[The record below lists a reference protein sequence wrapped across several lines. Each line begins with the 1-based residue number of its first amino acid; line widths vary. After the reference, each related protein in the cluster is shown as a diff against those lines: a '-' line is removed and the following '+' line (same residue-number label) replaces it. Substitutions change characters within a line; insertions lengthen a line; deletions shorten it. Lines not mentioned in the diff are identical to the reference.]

1 MRLSLRTCLFGLAL
15 SLSVEAAASSP
26 AQVAGPRPSLPRAG
40 EAWQGLL
47 GEPGS
52 GAERPPTG
60 RVDASKLAAPAGRRA
75 RTPAEVEGLAA
86 MELLLARYRNAA
98 RVSADTLAHVIAVEA
113 ERGRVTLERS
123 LGERITRRRD
133 RARFLRADA
142 IARYE
147 KFLAAHPD
155 DPAWTPEILFRLAEL
170 HFSDAADRFARAEE
184 AYEQQL
190 LAFEARAD
198 KQPGDVSPEAPRV
211 DYARPV
217 ALFYDLLARFPDY
230 VHSDAAL
237 YMLALLR
244 FEEERFDDAR
254 QALLALACQSRY
266 AVPAPDGSNLVR
278 SAQWRRG
285 DYDACAPRRADS
297 KYIAEAW
304 LRVGEMHYDLDEL
317 SPALAAYTEAARD
330 TQNQYYDEA
339 LIRIGWTLY
348 LLRKF
353 PEAAAKLDEFVRY
366 ADAVKATDPENSALA
381 VRDLGIRYIAK
392 SYVEEDWDLDGNPDP
407 EWGLP
412 RLERDYKDRG
422 REPHVP
428 EVYAA
433 LGDLLAYDS
442 EYRAA
447 IKAYTTALQRWPTA
461 AAAPQLQKKVLD
473 AWAALGDQAQVRD
486 ARDKLASNYLRGTPW
501 FYANESDTDAI
512 EAAMKLVEDALVASA
527 VERHAYAQ
535 SLRAAGDARAE
546 AEYRAA
552 ALAYEAY
559 LSRYPDTPSSYQYR
573 YDYAESLFYS
583 GQYLP
588 ASQAYAAVRDS
599 NLGANR
605 QVEAAEG
612 VVLSLEALVED
623 EQKARRLEVPDLPKQ
638 GQAKGPFEPR
648 PIPDLLLT
656 LQAAYDRYVAIK
668 PDSKEAGTLMYK
680 AGAISQRY
688 YHFDDAEERFVV
700 VVDNYCAEN
709 IAINAGFAIVDG
721 RVVRDDLKGAQQWT
735 DKLLEKACGAGEDSA
750 KFAGDLKTLGN
761 AVRFQEAN
769 QLFEAGE
776 FEAAADRYVA
786 LVAGAPKD
794 PNADRA
800 LNNAAVAYEK
810 IGRFG
815 SASKTYERIYKEYPD
830 SEFADDALLRS
841 GLNHV
846 RFFEFDDAVQSYLV
860 LAEDARY
867 KDSEH
872 RLIALKNAADLLDN
886 LQQYPK
892 SSALFVRYAAQTKD
906 PKEAVDA
913 TFRAAVV
920 LRKTDDHRAAEA
932 AFAAFLGKYGADP
945 KEAAKAVE
953 AHLRIGQARAAM
965 GDRKGAETAYRDCI
979 ATFTAR
985 GLQMSTDAADYPA
998 EAQFLLS
1005 EYSLAD
1011 LLGFK
1016 LQGTGKKLADNTKIL
1031 FDRVV
1036 LASKSYDGVLPY
1048 RRIDW
1053 VLTAMF
1059 RRGYAFEITAI
1070 KMREAPVPR
1079 ELKEYSEPWF
1089 AYKDLVE
1096 QGASKFEAM
1105 AIPLYEETIKRAR
1118 EYGVAN
1124 EYTRK
1129 ALERM
1134 NIYKPDQYPLLHD
1147 PAVELQVE
1155 DRR

>member
-1 MRLSLRTCLFGLAL
+1 MFKGTCPKVLLAAL
-15 SLSVEAAASSP
+15 LLAPTTVEAL
-26 AQVAGPRPSLPRAG
+26 PRTELPRA
-40 EAWQGLL
+40 ETMWEGLR

-52 GAERPPTG
+52 GAPREPTG
-60 RVDASKLAAPAGRRA
+60 SADPTRLTAPRPLQAQSPEDVAGIAALEQI
-75 RTPAEVEGLAA
+75 T
-86 MELLLARYRNAA
+86 ARYRNAA
-98 RVSADTLAHVIAVEA
+98 RIGAHTLASVIAVEA
-113 ERGRVTLERS
+113 ERGRGTLEKKY
-123 LGERITRRRD
+123 GERITKRQEAARR
-133 RARFLRADA
+133 LRADA
-142 IARYE
+142 LARYE
-147 KFLAAHPD
+147 KFLVEHPD

-170 HFSDAADRFARAEE
+170 HFENDRERFAREE
-184 AYEQQL
+184 DAYEQAL
-190 LAFEARAD
+190 IAHEARPNKKD
-198 KQPGDVSPEAPRV
+198 SDPSPAAPRV
-211 DYARPV
+211 SYERSAE
-217 ALFYDLLARFPDY
+217 LFRRLIERFPAY

-254 QALLALACQSRY
+254 QSLLALACASRY
-266 AVPAPDGSNLVR
+266 AVPTEGAPPPPR
-278 SAQWRRG
+278 WRRG
-285 DYDACAPRRADS
+285 DYSECQPRRPGS

-317 SPALAAYTEAARD
+317 DPALAAYTEAARD
-330 TQNQYYDEA
+330 TQGQFYDEA
-339 LIRIGWTLY
+339 LLRIAWTLY
-348 LLRKF
+348 LKRSF
-353 PEAAAKLDEFVRY
+353 ADSAVKLDEYVRLVE
-366 ADAVKATDPENSALA
+366 ALKLTDPENASITLRESA
-381 VRDLGIRYIAK
+381 IRYIAK
-392 SYVEEDWDLDGNPDP
+392 CYVEEDWDLDGNQDP
-407 EWGLP
+407 GWGLP

-422 REPHVP
+422 GEPHVP
-428 EVYAA
+428 EIYAA
-433 LGDLLAYDS
+433 LGDLFGAQDDHKL
-442 EYRAA
+442 A
-447 IKAYTTALQRWPTA
+447 IKIYDTALQRWPTA
-461 AAAPQLQKKVLD
+461 RAAPTLQKKILD
-473 AWAALGDQAQVRD
+473 AWVALNNPEQTRKARELLAA
-486 ARDKLASNYLRGTPW
+486 NYLRGTPW
-501 FYANESDTDAI
+501 FFANEADTEAI

-535 SLRAAGDARAE
+535 SLRAAGDPRAE

-552 ALAYEAY
+552 AAAYEAY
-559 LSRYPDTPSSYQYR
+559 LVRYPDTPSSYQYR
-573 YDYAESLFYS
+573 YDYAESLYFS
-583 GQYLP
+583 GQFLE
-588 ASQAYAAVRDS
+588 AAQAYTTVRDS
-599 NLGANR
+599 NTSASR
-605 QVEAAEG
+605 QVDAAEG
-612 VVLSLEALVED
+612 VVLALEAHIEA
-623 EQKARRLEVPDLPKQ
+623 EQKAGRLTLPDVPKQ
-638 GQAKGPFEPR
+638 GQAKGPWDPK
-648 PIPDLLLT
+648 PIPELLLA
-656 LQAAYDRYVAIK
+656 LQAAYDRFVGVK
-668 PDSKEAGTLMYK
+668 PDSKEAGALMFK
-680 AGAISQRY
+680 AGQLSQRY
-688 YHFDDAEERFVV
+688 YHFDDAEDRFVR
-700 VVDNYCAEN
+700 VVDTYCAEN

-721 RVVRDDLKGAQQWT
+721 RVVREDLKGAQEWT
-735 DKLLEKACGAGEDSA
+735 DKLLEKQCGSGEDSA

-769 QLFEAGE
+769 LLFEAGE

-786 LVAGAPKD
+786 LVTSAPKD

-815 SASKTYERIYKEYPD
+815 SASKTYERIYKDYPT

-846 RFFEFDDAVQSYLV
+846 RFFEFDSAVQSYLV

-892 SSALFVRYAAQTKD
+892 SSDLFVRYAGQTKD
-906 PKEAVDA
+906 PKEAIDA
-913 TFRAAVV
+913 TFRAAQV
-920 LRKTDDHRAAEA
+920 LRKTDNHRATES

-965 GDRKGAETAYRDCI
+965 GDRKGAEAAFRDCI

-985 GLQMSTDAADYPA
+985 GLQVNTDAADYPA
-998 EAQFLLS
+998 EAQFLIS

-1011 LLGFK
+1011 LLEFK
-1016 LQGTGKKLADNTKIL
+1016 LQGTGKKLADNTKAL

-1053 VLTAMF
+1053 VLHAMF

-1079 ELKEYSEPWF
+1079 ELKEFSEPWF
-1089 AYKDLVE
+1089 AYKDMVE

-1147 PAVELQVE
+1147 PAIELQVE

>member
-1 MRLSLRTCLFGLAL
+1 MKDMLQKTCLFGLAL
-15 SLSVEAAASSP
+15 LLPSS
-26 AQVAGPRPSLPRAG
+26 AVALPRSELPRA
-40 EAWQGLL
+40 EDLWEGLR

-52 GAERPPTG
+52 GAAREPTG
-60 RVDASKLAAPAGRRA
+60 SSDTTRLVAPRPLQAETAEDTAALAALEQIG
-75 RTPAEVEGLAA
+75 
-86 MELLLARYRNAA
+86 ARYRNAA
-98 RVSADTLAHVIAVEA
+98 RVSANTLAIVVAVEA
-113 ERGRVTLERS
+113 EKGRIGLDKQQS
-123 LGERITRRRD
+123 ARIDRRHEQ
-133 RARFLRADA
+133 ARRLRADA

-147 KFLAAHPD
+147 QFLAQHPD

-170 HFSDAADRFARAEE
+170 HFENDSERFAREE
-184 AYEQQL
+184 DAYEDAL
-190 LAFEARAD
+190 LAFEGRDNKKDNAAAPSPP
-198 KQPGDVSPEAPRV
+198 QVSYDRS
-211 DYARPV
+211 V
-217 ALFYDLLARFPDY
+217 ALFRQLIERFPAY

-254 QALLALACQSRY
+254 QSLLALACASRY
-266 AVPAPDGSNLVR
+266 AVPSDGAPAAPR
-278 SAQWRRG
+278 WRRG
-285 DYDACAPRRADS
+285 DYSECTPRRAGS
-297 KYIAEAW
+297 KYVAEAW
-304 LRVGEMHYDLDEL
+304 LRIGEIHYDQDEL
-317 SPALAAYTEAARD
+317 DPALAAYTEAARD
-330 TQNQYYDEA
+330 TQGQYYDEA
-339 LIRIGWTLY
+339 LLRIAWTLY
-348 LLRKF
+348 LKRNF
-353 PEAAAKLDEFVRY
+353 PDAAVKLDEFVRFI
-366 ADAVKATDPENSALA
+366 AELKKTDPGNAALA
-381 VRDLGIRYIAK
+381 LRDDAIRYIAK
-392 SYVEEDWDLDGNPDP
+392 CYVEEDWDLDGNPDSG
-407 EWGLP
+407 WGLP
-412 RLERDYKDRG
+412 RLERDYQDRG
-422 REPHVP
+422 GEPHVP

-433 LGDLLAYDS
+433 LGDLFANQDDWKLAVKIYD
-442 EYRAA
+442 
-447 IKAYTTALQRWPTA
+447 TALARWPTA
-461 AAAPQLQKKVLD
+461 SAAPALQKKVLD
-473 AWAALGDQAQVRD
+473 AYVALGDAASVR
-486 ARDKLASNYLRGTPW
+486 RSRELLASNYLRGTPW
-501 FYANESDTDAI
+501 FFANESDTAAI
-512 EAAMKLVEDALVASA
+512 ESAMALVEDALVASA

-535 SLRAAGDARAE
+535 TLRAAGDPKAAD
-546 AEYRAA
+546 EYRAA

-573 YDYAESLFYS
+573 YDYAESLYYS
-583 GQYLP
+583 GQHLL
-588 ASQAYAAVRDS
+588 AAQAYTAVRDS
-599 NLGANR
+599 NTSASR
-605 QVEAAEG
+605 QVDAAEG
-612 VVLSLEALVED
+612 VVLALEAHVE
-623 EQKARRLEVPDLPKQ
+623 EETKAGRITLPDMPKQ
-638 GQAKGPFEPR
+638 GVAKGPFEPR
-648 PIPDLLLT
+648 EIPELLLT
-656 LQAAYDRYVAIK
+656 LQAAYDRYVGVK
-668 PDSKEAGTLMYK
+668 PDSKEAGALMFK
-680 AGAISQRY
+680 AASLSQRY
-688 YHFDDAEERFVV
+688 YHFDDAETRLVQ
-700 VVDNYCAEN
+700 VVDTFCSDN

-721 RVVRDDLKGAQQWT
+721 RVVREDLKGAQEWT
-735 DKLLEKACGAGEDSA
+735 DKLLAKSCGSGEESA

-769 QLFEAGE
+769 LLFEAGE

-786 LVAGAPKD
+786 LVTGAPKD

-800 LNNAAVAYEK
+800 LNNAAVAYEE

-815 SASKTYERIYKEYPD
+815 SASKTYERIYKDYPD

-846 RFFEFDDAVQSYLV
+846 RFFEFDDAVKSYLM
-860 LAEDARY
+860 LAEDTRY
-867 KDSEH
+867 KESEH

-892 SSALFVRYAAQTKD
+892 SSELFVRYAGQTKD
-906 PKEAVDA
+906 PKEAIDA
-913 TFRAAVV
+913 TFRAAQV
-920 LRKTDDHRAAEA
+920 LRKTDNHRAAEA

-953 AHLRIGQARAAM
+953 AHLRIGQARAAT
-965 GDRKGAETAYRDCI
+965 GDRKGAESAFRDCI

-985 GLQMSTDAADYPA
+985 GLQVNTDPADFPA
-998 EAQFLLS
+998 EAQFLIS
-1005 EYSLAD
+1005 EYSLSD
-1011 LLGFK
+1011 LLEFK

-1036 LASKSYDGVLPY
+1036 LASKSYDGVLGY

-1053 VLTAMF
+1053 VLHAMF

-1079 ELKEYSEPWF
+1079 ELKEFSEPWF

-1096 QGASKFEAM
+1096 QGASRFEAM

>member
-1 MRLSLRTCLFGLAL
+1 MRDMYKQTCLFGLVAVLLPAPASAL
-15 SLSVEAAASSP
+15 
-26 AQVAGPRPSLPRAG
+26 PRGELPRA
-40 EAWQGLL
+40 EQLLDAWP

-52 GAERPPTG
+52 GVPREPTG
-60 RVDASKLAAPAGRRA
+60 RSDAARLVAPRPLQAQTPEDAAALA
-75 RTPAEVEGLAA
+75 TLEQIT
-86 MELLLARYRNAA
+86 ARYRNAA
-98 RVSADTLAHVIAVEA
+98 RVSANTLAIVVAVEA
-113 ERGRVTLERS
+113 EKGRVG
-123 LGERITRRRD
+123 LGKQFGGRIDKRHEQARR
-133 RARFLRADA
+133 LRAEA

-147 KFLAAHPD
+147 KFLTEHPD

-170 HFSDAADRFARAEE
+170 HFENDSERFAREE
-184 AYEQQL
+184 DAYEDAL
-190 LAFEARAD
+190 LAFESRDNKKDSDPAPAAP
-198 KQPGDVSPEAPRV
+198 QVSYDRSV
-211 DYARPV
+211 T
-217 ALFYDLLARFPDY
+217 LFRQLIERFPAY

-254 QALLALACQSRY
+254 QSLLALACASRF
-266 AVPAPDGSNLVR
+266 AVPTDGAPPAPR
-278 SAQWRRG
+278 WRRG
-285 DYDACAPRRADS
+285 DYSECVPRRAGS

-304 LRVGEMHYDLDEL
+304 LRIGEIHYDQDEL
-317 SPALAAYTEAARD
+317 DPALAAYTEAARD
-330 TQNQYYDEA
+330 TQGQFYDEA
-339 LIRIGWTLY
+339 LLRIAWTLY
-348 LLRKF
+348 LKRNF
-353 PEAAAKLDEFVRY
+353 ADAAGKLDEFVRFI
-366 ADAVKATDPENSALA
+366 AELKQTDPGNAALA
-381 VRDLGIRYIAK
+381 LRDDAIRYIAK
-392 SYVEEDWDLDGNPDP
+392 CYVEEDWDLDGNPDTG
-407 EWGLP
+407 WGLP

-422 REPHVP
+422 GEPHVP

-433 LGDLLAYDS
+433 LGDLFAKQDDWKLAIRIYD
-442 EYRAA
+442 
-447 IKAYTTALQRWPTA
+447 TALSRWPTA
-461 AAAPQLQKKVLD
+461 SAAPALQKKVLD
-473 AWAALGDQAQVRD
+473 AYVALGDSASVR
-486 ARDKLASNYLRGTPW
+486 RTRELLASNYLRGTPW
-501 FYANESDTDAI
+501 FFANESDTDAI
-512 EAAMKLVEDALVASA
+512 ESAMKLVEDALVASA

-535 SLRAAGDARAE
+535 TLRAAGDAKA
-546 AEYRAA
+546 ADEYRAA

-559 LSRYPDTPSSYQYR
+559 LARYPDTPSSYLYR
-573 YDYAESLFYS
+573 YDYAESLYYS
-583 GQYLP
+583 GQHLL
-588 ASQAYAAVRDS
+588 AAQAYTAVRDS
-599 NLGANR
+599 NTSASR
-605 QVEAAEG
+605 QVDAAEG
-612 VVLSLEALVED
+612 VVLALEAHLED
-623 EQKARRLEVPDLPKQ
+623 EQKAGRITLPDMPKQ
-638 GQAKGPFEPR
+638 GVAKGPFEPKE
-648 PIPDLLLT
+648 IPELLLT
-656 LQAAYDRYVAIK
+656 LQAAYDRYIGVK
-668 PDSKEAGTLMYK
+668 PDSKEAGALMFK
-680 AGAISQRY
+680 AAALSQRY
-688 YHFDDAEERFVV
+688 YHFDEAEDRLVQ
-700 VVDNYCAEN
+700 VVDTYCADN

-721 RVVRDDLKGAQQWT
+721 RVVREDLKGAQEWT
-735 DKLLEKACGAGEDSA
+735 EKLLAKSCGSGEESA

-769 QLFEAGE
+769 LLFEAGE

-786 LVAGAPKD
+786 LVTGAPKD

-800 LNNAAVAYEK
+800 LNNAAVAYEE

-846 RFFEFDDAVQSYLV
+846 RFFEFDDAVKSYLM
-860 LAEDARY
+860 LAEDTRY

-892 SSALFVRYAAQTKD
+892 SSELFVRYAGQTKD
-906 PKEAVDA
+906 PKEAIDA
-913 TFRAAVV
+913 TFRAAQV
-920 LRKTDDHRAAEA
+920 LRKTDNHRAAEA
-932 AFAAFLGKYGADP
+932 AFAAFIGKYGADP
-945 KEAAKAVE
+945 KEAPKVVE

-979 ATFTAR
+979 AAFTAR
-985 GLQMSTDAADYPA
+985 GLQVNTDPADYPA

-1011 LLGFK
+1011 LLEFK

-1036 LASKSYDGVLPY
+1036 LASKSYDGVLGY

-1053 VLTAMF
+1053 VLHAMF

-1079 ELKEYSEPWF
+1079 ELKEFSEPWF
-1089 AYKDLVE
+1089 AYKDMVE
-1096 QGASKFEAM
+1096 QGASRFEAM

>member
-1 MRLSLRTCLFGLAL
+1 MFVRTGLAAL
-15 SLSVEAAASSP
+15 LGLLLGLPTPAAAL
-26 AQVAGPRPSLPRAG
+26 PRSELPRAG
-40 EAWQGLL
+40 DAFQGLL

-52 GAERPPTG
+52 GAPREPTG
-60 RVDASKLAAPAGRRA
+60 RADAGRLATPRPLQA
-75 RTPAEVEGLAA
+75 RTPEETAALAA
-86 MELLLARYRNAA
+86 MEQILARYRNAA
-98 RVSADTLAHVIAVEA
+98 RIGGHTLGVVTAVEA
-113 ERGRVTLERS
+113 EHGRQTLQKRY
-123 LGERITRRRD
+123 GQRIARRQD
-133 RARFLRADA
+133 QARRLRQDA

-147 KFLAAHPD
+147 KFLAQHPD

-170 HFSDAADRFARAEE
+170 HFEADSERFAREE
-184 AYEQQL
+184 DAYETAL

-198 KQPGDVSPEAPRV
+198 KKPSDPAPEPPRV
-211 DYARPV
+211 EYGRSV
-217 ALFYDLLARFPDY
+217 ALFHELITRFPAY

-244 FEEERFDDAR
+244 FEEERFDEAR
-254 QALLALACQSRY
+254 QSLLALACASRY
-266 AVPAPDGSNLVR
+266 PVPGLAGEDLVA
-278 SAQWRRG
+278 SGKWRRG
-285 DYDACAPRRADS
+285 DYSECSPRRPGS

-304 LRVGEMHYDLDEL
+304 LRVGEIHYDLDEL
-317 SPALAAYTEAARD
+317 NPALDAYTEAARD
-330 TQNQYYDEA
+330 TAGQFYDEA
-339 LIRIGWTLY
+339 LIRIAWTLY
-348 LLRKF
+348 LKRSF
-353 PEAAAKLDEFVRY
+353 PEAALKLDEFVRF
-366 ADAVKATDPENSALA
+366 VEGLKTTDPDNAALA
-381 VRDLGIRYIAK
+381 LRDDAIRYIAK
-392 SYVEEDWDLDGNPDP
+392 CYVEEDWDLDGNPDAG
-407 EWGLP
+407 WGLP
-412 RLERDYKDRG
+412 RLERDYRDRG
-422 REPHVP
+422 KEPHVP

-433 LGDLLAYDS
+433 LGDLFARQDDWKL
-442 EYRAA
+442 A
-447 IKAYTTALQRWPTA
+447 IKIYDTALQRWPTA
-461 AAAPQLQKKVLD
+461 PAAPALQKKVLD
-473 AWAALGDQAQVRD
+473 AYIALGDGDQTRR
-486 ARDKLASNYLRGTPW
+486 ARELLASNYLRGTPW
-501 FYANESDTDAI
+501 FFANEGDTDAI

-535 SLRAAGDARAE
+535 ALRAAGDARAA

-552 ALAYEAY
+552 AAAYEAY
-559 LSRYPDTPSSYQYR
+559 LTRYPDTPSSYQYR
-573 YDYAESLFYS
+573 YDYADSLFFS

-588 ASQAYAAVRDS
+588 AAQAYTAVRDS
-599 NLGANR
+599 NTSASR
-605 QVEAAEG
+605 QVDAAEG
-612 VVLSLEALVED
+612 VVLALEAHLEE
-623 EQKARRLEVPDLPKQ
+623 EQKAGRVTLPDLPKQ
-638 GQAKGPFEPR
+638 GQAKGPFDPK
-648 PIPDLLLT
+648 PIPELLLA
-656 LQAAYDRYVAIK
+656 LQAAYDRYVGVK
-668 PDSKEAGTLMYK
+668 PDSKEAGALMFK
-680 AGAISQRY
+680 AGALSQRF
-688 YHFDDAEERFVV
+688 YHFDDAEDRFVR
-700 VVDNYCAEN
+700 VVDAYCADN

-721 RVVRDDLKGAQQWT
+721 RVVRDDLKGAQEWT
-735 DKLLEKACGAGEDSA
+735 EKLLEKSCGSGEDSA

-800 LNNAAVAYEK
+800 LNNAAVAYEE

-846 RFFEFDDAVQSYLV
+846 RFFEFDDAVRSYLV
-860 LAEDARY
+860 LAEDPRY
-867 KDSEH
+867 KESEH

-886 LQQYPK
+886 LQQYGK
-892 SSALFVRYAAQTKD
+892 SSELFVRYAGQTKE

-913 TFRAAVV
+913 TFRAAQV
-920 LRKTDDHRAAEA
+920 LRKTDNHRAAES

-965 GDRKGAETAYRDCI
+965 GDRKGAETAFRDCI

-985 GLQMSTDAADYPA
+985 GLQVNTDAADYPA
-998 EAQFLLS
+998 EAQFLIS

-1011 LLGFK
+1011 LLEFK
-1016 LQGTGKKLADNTKIL
+1016 LQGTGKKLAENTKIL

-1036 LASKSYDGVLPY
+1036 LASKSYDGVLGY

-1053 VLTAMF
+1053 VLHAMF

-1096 QGASKFEAM
+1096 QGASKFESM

-1124 EYTRK
+1124 DYTRK

-1147 PAVELQVE
+1147 PAVEMQVE

>member
-1 MRLSLRTCLFGLAL
+1 MRDMYKRTCLFGLVAL
-15 SLSVEAAASSP
+15 LAPIPAS
-26 AQVAGPRPSLPRAG
+26 ALPRTELPRA
-40 EAWQGLL
+40 EDLWEGLR

-52 GAERPPTG
+52 GAAREPTG
-60 RVDASKLAAPAGRRA
+60 RSDTTRLVAPRPLQAQTPEDAAALAVLEQI
-75 RTPAEVEGLAA
+75 T
-86 MELLLARYRNAA
+86 ARYRNAA
-98 RVSADTLAHVIAVEA
+98 RVSANTLAIVVAVEA
-113 ERGRVTLERS
+113 EKGRIGLDKQF
-123 LGERITRRRD
+123 GGRIAKRHEQARR
-133 RARFLRADA
+133 LRADA

-147 KFLAAHPD
+147 KFLVEHPD

-170 HFSDAADRFARAEE
+170 HFENDSERFAREE
-184 AYEQQL
+184 DAYEDAL
-190 LAFEARAD
+190 MAFENRDNKKDSDPAPSAP
-198 KQPGDVSPEAPRV
+198 QVSYDRS
-211 DYARPV
+211 V
-217 ALFYDLLARFPDY
+217 ALFRQLIERFPAY
-230 VHSDAAL
+230 IHSDAAL

-254 QALLALACQSRY
+254 QSLLALACASRY
-266 AVPAPDGSNLVR
+266 AVPTDGAPPPPR
-278 SAQWRRG
+278 WRRG
-285 DYDACAPRRADS
+285 DYSECIPRRAGS

-304 LRVGEMHYDLDEL
+304 LRVGEIHYDLDEFD
-317 SPALAAYTEAARD
+317 PALAAYTEAARD
-330 TQNQYYDEA
+330 TQGQFYDEA
-339 LIRIGWTLY
+339 MLRIAWTLY
-348 LLRKF
+348 LKRNF
-353 PEAAAKLDEFVRY
+353 ADAATKLDEFVRFI
-366 ADAVKATDPENSALA
+366 AELKKTDPDNAALA
-381 VRDLGIRYIAK
+381 LRDDAIRYIAK
-392 SYVEEDWDLDGNPDP
+392 CYVEDDWDLDGNPDNG
-407 EWGLP
+407 WGLP
-412 RLERDYKDRG
+412 RLDRDYKDRG
-422 REPHVP
+422 GEPHVP

-433 LGDLLAYDS
+433 LGDLFANQDDWKL
-442 EYRAA
+442 A
-447 IKAYTTALQRWPTA
+447 IKIYDTALSRWPTT
-461 AAAPQLQKKVLD
+461 AAAPALQKKVLD
-473 AWAALGDQAQVRD
+473 AYVALGDNASVR
-486 ARDKLASNYLRGTPW
+486 RTRELLASNYLRGTPW
-501 FYANESDTDAI
+501 FFANEGDTDAI
-512 EAAMKLVEDALVASA
+512 ESAMKLVEDALVASA

-535 SLRAAGDARAE
+535 TLRAAGDPKATD
-546 AEYRAA
+546 EYRAA

-559 LSRYPDTPSSYQYR
+559 LARYPDTPSSYQYR

-583 GQYLP
+583 GQHLL
-588 ASQAYAAVRDS
+588 AAQAYTAVRDS
-599 NLGANR
+599 NTSASR
-605 QVEAAEG
+605 QVDAAEG
-612 VVLSLEALVED
+612 VVLALEAHLED
-623 EQKARRLEVPDLPKQ
+623 EQKAGRVTLPDMPKQ
-638 GQAKGPFEPR
+638 GVAKGPFEPKE
-648 PIPDLLLT
+648 IPELLLT
-656 LQAAYDRYVAIK
+656 LQAAYDRYIGLK
-668 PDSKEAGTLMYK
+668 PDSKEAGALMFK
-680 AGAISQRY
+680 AAALSQRY
-688 YHFDDAEERFVV
+688 YHFDEAEDRLVQ
-700 VVDNYCAEN
+700 VVDTYCSDN

-721 RVVRDDLKGAQQWT
+721 RVVREDLKGAQEWT
-735 DKLLEKACGAGEDSA
+735 EKLLAKSCGTGEESA

-769 QLFEAGE
+769 LLFEAGE

-786 LVAGAPKD
+786 LVTGAPKD

-800 LNNAAVAYEK
+800 LNNAAVAYEE

-846 RFFEFDDAVQSYLV
+846 RFFEFDDAVTSYLM
-860 LAEDARY
+860 LAEDPRY

-892 SSALFVRYAAQTKD
+892 SSELFVRYASQTKD
-906 PKEAVDA
+906 PKETIDA
-913 TFRAAVV
+913 TFRAAQV
-920 LRKTDDHRAAEA
+920 LRKTDNHRAAEA
-932 AFAAFLGKYGADP
+932 AFAAFIGKHGADP
-945 KEAAKAVE
+945 KEAPKVVE

-965 GDRKGAETAYRDCI
+965 GDRKGAESAYRDCI

-985 GLQMSTDAADYPA
+985 GLQVNTDPADYPA
-998 EAQFLLS
+998 EAQFLIS
-1005 EYSLAD
+1005 EYSLSD
-1011 LLGFK
+1011 LLEFK

-1036 LASKSYDGVLPY
+1036 LASKSYDGVLGY

-1053 VLTAMF
+1053 VLHAMF

-1079 ELKEYSEPWF
+1079 ELKEFSEPWF
-1089 AYKDLVE
+1089 AYKDMVE
-1096 QGASKFEAM
+1096 QGASRFEAM

>member
-1 MRLSLRTCLFGLAL
+1 MKDRSPRTCPLGQAAIVGIAL
-15 SLSVEAAASSP
+15 LTATPAAAL
-26 AQVAGPRPSLPRAG
+26 PRSDLPRA
-40 EAWQGLL
+40 EDMWQGLR

-52 GAERPPTG
+52 GAARDPVQGDAARLSMPPP
-60 RVDASKLAAPAGRRA
+60 RQPRSPEDAAAI
-75 RTPAEVEGLAA
+75 AA
-86 MELLLARYRNAA
+86 MEQITARYRNAA
-98 RVSADTLAHVIAVEA
+98 RISAHTLAHVIAVEA
-113 ERGRVTLERS
+113 EKGRGTLEKQY
-123 LGERITRRRD
+123 GARIDKRQEAARR
-133 RARFLRADA
+133 LRLDA

-147 KFLAAHPD
+147 KFLVDHPD

-170 HFSDAADRFARAEE
+170 HFEADSERFAREE
-184 AYEQQL
+184 DRYEDALVAYE
-190 LAFEARAD
+190 ARPD
-198 KQPGDVSPEAPRV
+198 KKDSDPAPTPPRV
-211 DYARPV
+211 EYGRSA
-217 ALFYDLLARFPDY
+217 ALFHQLIERFPAY

-254 QALLALACQSRY
+254 QSLLALACASRFP
-266 AVPAPDGSNLVR
+266 VPPAQGVTAPVR
-278 SAQWRRG
+278 WRRG
-285 DYDACAPRRADS
+285 DYSECIPRRPGS

-304 LRVGEMHYDLDEL
+304 LRIGEIHYDLDEL
-317 SPALAAYTEAARD
+317 DPALAAYTEAARD
-330 TQNQYYDEA
+330 TRGQFYDEA
-339 LIRIGWTLY
+339 LLRIAWTLY
-348 LLRKF
+348 LKRNF
-353 PEAAAKLDEFVRY
+353 PESAVKLDEFVRF
-366 ADAVKATDPENSALA
+366 VEGLKATDPDNSALA
-381 VRDLGIRYIAK
+381 LREDAIRYIAK
-392 SYVEEDWDLDGNPDP
+392 CYVEEDWDLDGNPDAG
-407 EWGLP
+407 WGLP
-412 RLERDYKDRG
+412 RLDRDYKERG
-422 REPHVP
+422 GEPHVP
-428 EVYAA
+428 EIYAA
-433 LGDLLAYDS
+433 LGDLFGVQADYKLAITIYD
-442 EYRAA
+442 
-447 IKAYTTALQRWPTA
+447 TALRRWPTA
-461 AAAPQLQKKVLD
+461 RAAPALQKKILD
-473 AWAALGDQAQVRD
+473 AYVALGDNASTRK
-486 ARDKLASNYLRGTPW
+486 ARELLAANYLRGTPW
-501 FYANESDTDAI
+501 FFANEGDTEAI
-512 EAAMKLVEDALVASA
+512 DAAMKLVEDALVASA

-535 SLRAAGDARAE
+535 SLRAAGDPKATD
-546 AEYRAA
+546 EYRAA
-552 ALAYEAY
+552 AAAYEAY
-559 LSRYPDTPSSYQYR
+559 LQRYPDTPSSYGYR
-573 YDYAESLFYS
+573 YDYAESLFFS
-583 GQYLP
+583 GQFLL
-588 ASQAYAAVRDS
+588 AAQAYTAVRDS
-599 NLGANR
+599 NTAANR
-605 QVEAAEG
+605 QVDAAEG
-612 VVLSLEALVED
+612 VVLALESLVEE
-623 EQKARRLEVPDLPKQ
+623 EQKAGRLTLPDLPKQ
-638 GQAKGPFEPR
+638 GQVKGPFEPR
-648 PIPDLLLT
+648 PIPPLLLA
-656 LQAAYDRYVAIK
+656 LQDAYDRYTGVK
-668 PDSKEAGTLMYK
+668 PDSKEAGALMFK
-680 AGAISQRY
+680 AGAVSQRY
-688 YHFDDAEERFVV
+688 YHFDDAETRFVA
-700 VVDNYCAEN
+700 VVDAHCGDN
-709 IAINAGFAIVDG
+709 IAINAGFAIIDG
-721 RVVRDDLKGAQQWT
+721 RVVREDLKGAQEWT
-735 DKLLEKACGAGEDSA
+735 DKLLAKSCGSGEDSA

-769 QLFEAGE
+769 ILFEAGE

-815 SASKTYERIYKEYPD
+815 SASKTYERIYKDYPT

-860 LAEDARY
+860 LAEDTRY

-892 SSALFVRYAAQTKD
+892 SSELFVRYAGQTTD

-913 TFRAAVV
+913 TFRAAQV
-920 LRKTDDHRAAEA
+920 LRKTDNYRGTEA
-932 AFAAFLGKYGADP
+932 AFAAFLGKYGGDG

-965 GDRKGAETAYRDCI
+965 GDRKGAETAFRDCI

-985 GLQMSTDAADYPA
+985 GLQVNTDAADYPA
-998 EAQFLLS
+998 EAQFFIS
-1005 EYSLAD
+1005 EYSLSD
-1011 LLGFK
+1011 LLEFK
-1016 LQGTGKKLADNTKIL
+1016 LQGTGKKLADNTKLL

-1053 VLTAMF
+1053 VLHAMF

-1079 ELKEYSEPWF
+1079 ELKEFSEPWF
-1089 AYKDLVE
+1089 AYKDMVE

-1124 EYTRK
+1124 EYTHK

-1147 PAVELQVE
+1147 PAIELQVE

>member
-1 MRLSLRTCLFGLAL
+1 MSRPALLLAL
-15 SLSVEAAASSP
+15 LGLLAARPAAA
-26 AQVAGPRPSLPRAG
+26 LPRAELPG
-40 EAWQGLL
+40 AGDSFRGLR

-52 GAERPPTG
+52 GNPRDPTG
-60 RVDASKLAAPAGRRA
+60 RADAARLAAPKA
-75 RTPAEVEGLAA
+75 RQVRDPADAAGLATL
-86 MELLLARYRNAA
+86 ESILARYRNAA
-98 RVSADTLAHVIAVEA
+98 RISAHTLASVVAVEA
-113 ERGRVTLERS
+113 EKGRSALQKRF
-123 LGERITRRRD
+123 GERISKRHEQARR
-133 RARFLRADA
+133 LRLDA

-147 KFLAAHPD
+147 KFLAEHPD

-170 HFSDAADRFARAEE
+170 HFEADSERFAREE
-184 AYEQQL
+184 DAYEQAL
-190 LAFEARAD
+190 LAFEARANKKD
-198 KQPGDVSPEAPRV
+198 SDPAPSPPRV
-211 DYARPV
+211 DYARSV
-217 ALFYDLLARFPDY
+217 ALFHQLIARFPAY

-244 FEEERFDDAR
+244 FEEERFDEAR
-254 QALLALACQSRY
+254 QSLLALACASRY
-266 AVPAPDGSNLVR
+266 PVPGPDGSGLVTAR
-278 SAQWRRG
+278 WRRG
-285 DYDACAPRRADS
+285 DYGECNPRRPGS

-304 LRVGEMHYDLDEL
+304 LRVGEIHYDLDEL
-317 SPALAAYTEAARD
+317 DPALAAYTEAARD
-330 TQNQYYDEA
+330 TAGQFYDEA
-339 LIRIGWTLY
+339 LIRIAWTLY
-348 LLRKF
+348 LKRNF
-353 PEAAAKLDEFVRY
+353 PEAALKLDEFVRFVEGLKTSDPGNAAIALR
-366 ADAVKATDPENSALA
+366 ADA
-381 VRDLGIRYIAK
+381 IRYIAK
-392 SYVEEDWDLDGNPDP
+392 CYVEEDWDLDGNPDP
-407 EWGLP
+407 GWGLP
-412 RLERDYKDRG
+412 RLDRDYKARG
-422 REPHVP
+422 NEPHVP

-433 LGDLLAYDS
+433 LGDLFAAQDDFK
-442 EYRAA
+442 AA
-447 IKAYTTALQRWPTA
+447 INIYTVALQRWPTA
-461 AAAPQLQKKVLD
+461 RAAPALQKKILD
-473 AWAALGDQAQVRD
+473 AHVALGDADQTRK
-486 ARDKLASNYLRGTPW
+486 ARELLASAYLRGTPW
-501 FYANESDTDAI
+501 FFANEADTEAI

-535 SLRAAGDARAE
+535 SLRAAGDPRAE
-546 AEYRAA
+546 AEYRGAA
-552 ALAYEAY
+552 AAYEAY
-559 LSRYPDTPSSYQYR
+559 LVLYPDTPSSYQYR

-583 GQYLP
+583 GQHLP
-588 ASQAYAAVRDS
+588 AAQAYTAVRDS
-599 NLGANR
+599 NLSASR

-612 VVLSLEALVED
+612 VVLALEAHVEA
-623 EQKARRLEVPDLPKQ
+623 EQKAGRLSVPDLPKQ
-638 GQAKGPFEPR
+638 GQAQGPWDPR
-648 PIPDLLLT
+648 PIPDLLLA
-656 LQAAYDRYVAIK
+656 LQAAYDRYVAVK
-668 PDSKEAGTLMYK
+668 PGSKEAGALMFK
-680 AGAISQRY
+680 AGALAQRY
-688 YHFDDAEERFVV
+688 YHFDDAEDRFVR
-700 VVDNYCAEN
+700 VVDAYCADN

-721 RVVRDDLKGAQQWT
+721 RVVREDLKGAQAWT
-735 DKLLEKACGAGEDSA
+735 EKLLEKACGAGEDSA

-769 QLFEAGE
+769 GLFEAGE

-815 SASKTYERIYKEYPD
+815 SASKTYERIYKDYPD

-846 RFFEFDDAVQSYLV
+846 RFFEFDEAVRSYLA
-860 LAEDARY
+860 LAEDPRY
-867 KDSEH
+867 KASEH

-886 LQQYPK
+886 LQQYRK
-892 SSALFVRYAAQTKD
+892 SSDLFLRYAGQTSD
-906 PKEAVDA
+906 PREAVEA
-913 TFRAAVV
+913 NFRAAQV
-920 LRKTDDHRAAEA
+920 LRKTDDHRAAEG

-945 KEAAKAVE
+945 REAARAVE
-953 AHLRIGQARAAM
+953 AHLRIGQSRAAM
-965 GDRKGAETAYRDCI
+965 GDRKGAEAAFRDCI

-985 GLQMSTDAADYPA
+985 GLQVNTDAADFPA

-1011 LLGFK
+1011 LLEFK
-1016 LQGTGKKLADNTKIL
+1016 LQGTGKKLGDSTKAL

-1036 LASKSYDGVLPY
+1036 LASKSYDAVLPY

-1053 VLTAMF
+1053 VLYAMF

-1089 AYKDLVE
+1089 AYKDIVE

-1147 PAVELQVE
+1147 PAVELQLE